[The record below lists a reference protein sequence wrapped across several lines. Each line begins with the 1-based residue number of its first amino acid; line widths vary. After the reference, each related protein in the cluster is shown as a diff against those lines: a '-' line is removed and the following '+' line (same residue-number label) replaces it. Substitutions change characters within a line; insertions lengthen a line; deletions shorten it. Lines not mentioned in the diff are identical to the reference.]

1 MTDRFKKPKAK
12 VADAAAALFAARL
25 EAIDVI
31 LADANPLEVLMVCA
45 HALAQV
51 APGCC
56 ETHLAEFE
64 ADLLAHLRE
73 CVAQQQEAED
83 AAETDEGAEVPPRVH

>member
-1 MTDRFKKPKAK
+1 MPDFKKPIAK
-12 VADAAAALFAARL
+12 VADAAGKLFLARL
-25 EAIDVI
+25 EAIDEV
-31 LADANPLEVLMVCA
+31 LMGAAPHEVLMVCA
-45 HALAQV
+45 HALAAV

-56 ETHLAEFE
+56 EQHLAEFE

-83 AAETDEGAEVPPRVH
+83 AAAAGDDTPPVRH

>member
-1 MTDRFKKPKAK
+1 MTDRFKRPKAK

-25 EAIDVI
+25 EAVDVI
-31 LADANPLEVLMVCA
+31 LADTNPHEVLLVCV

-64 ADLLAHLRE
+64 ADVLAHLRE
-73 CVAQQQEAED
+73 YVAQQQEVED
-83 AAETDEGAEVPPRVH
+83 AAEAEDDTPLVRH

>member
-1 MTDRFKKPKAK
+1 MPDFKKPIAK
-12 VADAAAALFAARL
+12 VADAASKLFLARL

-31 LADANPLEVLMVCA
+31 LADANPHEVLLVCV

-64 ADLLAHLRE
+64 ADVLAHLRE
-73 CVAQQQEAED
+73 YVAQQQEVED
-83 AAETDEGAEVPPRVH
+83 AAEAEDDTPLVRH